1 MWKPWLAA
9 IAAATSLSSGGAL
22 AQTPGTEMGPD
33 TPKAT
38 RDPVTLAA
46 LDKMGAALRRLD
58 SFSVRSDVTEEK
70 VLTTGQKIQFSGMVE
85 AKARRPDKLQVH
97 KVSDRQE
104 RIFYF
109 DGQKMTLYSP
119 RLGFYASAPAQGSI
133 RQAVSAV
140 ADKYNI
146 ETPLGDLFAWGEDPA
161 GVQRIQSAFY
171 VGAETIGGFACDQY
185 AMRETGTDWQ
195 VWIRQKGEALPCKL
209 VITSTDQPGMPQYS
223 SVFTW
228 TAHQDLPASTFT
240 FVPPKDSH
248 KITLLDSSVD
258 TTPAN

>member
-9 IAAATSLSSGGAL
+9 SAAASILACGNAL
-22 AQTPGTEMGPD
+22 AQSPQAEVTRD
-33 TPKAT
+33 TPKAA
-38 RDPVTLAA
+38 RDPATIAA
-46 LDKMGAALRRLD
+46 LEKMGAALRRLD

-85 AKARRPDKLQVH
+85 AKARRPDKLQIH

-133 RQAVSAV
+133 KQAVSVV

-146 ETPLGDLFAWGEDPA
+146 ETPLADLFTWGEDPA
-161 GVQRIQSAFY
+161 DVQRLQSAFY
-171 VGAETIGGFACDQY
+171 VGAETIGGWACDQY
-185 AMRETGTDWQ
+185 AMREEATDWQ

-228 TAHQDLPASTFT
+228 TAHLALPPSTFT

-248 KITLLDSSVD
+248 KISLLDSSID
-258 TTPAN
+258 ATPAN

>member
-9 IAAATSLSSGGAL
+9 SAAASILGWGSAL
-22 AQTPGTEMGPD
+22 AQSPAGGATPDAPR
-33 TPKAT
+33 AA
-38 RDPVTLAA
+38 RDPATIAA
-46 LDKMGAALRRLD
+46 LEKMGIALRRLD

-85 AKARRPDKLQVH
+85 AKARKPDKLQVH

-133 RQAVSAV
+133 RQAVSVV

-146 ETPLGDLFAWGEDPA
+146 ETPLADLFAWGEDPA
-161 GVQRIQSAFY
+161 GVQRLQSAFY
-171 VGAETIGGFACDQY
+171 VGAETISGFACDQY
-185 AMRETGTDWQ
+185 AMREEGTDWQ
-195 VWIRQKGEALPCKL
+195 VWIRQQGEALPCKL
-209 VITSTDQPGMPQYS
+209 VITSTDQPGLPQYS

-248 KITLLDSSVD
+248 KISLLDSSVD